1 MKTFKK
7 TVAFVLA
14 LSLML
19 LAFAGCGSSGKKTVG
34 IIQFGSHASLNNC
47 YDGIMK
53 GLTEGGIDAD
63 KYDFVR
69 SEKWLFE
76 ILPKGV
82 HKGLALSKL
91 VEHLGVDPK
100 RTVGIGDYN
109 NDIGLFKS
117 AAVGIAVS
125 NACQEALDAA
135 DFITVSNEEHAI
147 AQVIY
152 DIENNK
158 YPL

>member
-1 MKTFKK
+1 MEIFRQRTGLPNLVCPYREVKEPIAKILFGIDDEQELGDVMKTLREHPDAK
-7 TVAFVLA
+7 
-14 LSLML
+14 
-19 LAFAGCGSSGKKTVG
+19 
-34 IIQFGSHASLNNC
+34 N
-47 YDGIMK
+47 YD
-53 GLTEGGIDAD
+53 L
-63 KYDFVR
+63 VR
-69 SEKWLFE
+69 SEDWLFE

-82 HKGLALSKL
+82 NKGLALSKL

-125 NACQEALDAA
+125 NACEEALEAA
-135 DFITVSNEEHAI
+135 DFVTVSNEEHAI

-158 YPL
+158 YPISLT